1 MATGN
6 NQVTQ
11 LPEQRMPSL
20 DRRHAVSITELA
32 HELALPL
39 ENVAA
44 RYEAVLRELMVYA
57 RIADYLPILAA
68 KRVRASYKSESRM
81 H

>member
-1 MATGN
+1 
-6 NQVTQ
+6 
-11 LPEQRMPSL
+11 MPSL

-68 KRVRASYKSESRM
+68 KRVRASYKSETRM

>member
-6 NQVTQ
+6 NQVPQ

-68 KRVRASYKSESRM
+68 KRVRASYKSETRM